1 MFEAYA
7 TLWYLPTLR
16 DLEVKSILPQMN
28 SFMLSFVIF
37 TKSASS
43 SLQASLAFSHFF
55 SSSYSLMHV
64 PECVLGV
71 HSEGQE
77 TLGKIS
83 KKKSIC
89 KQKDE

>member
-7 TLWYLPTLR
+7 ALWYLPTLT

-83 KKKSIC
+83 EEEKCMQTKR
-89 KQKDE
+89 